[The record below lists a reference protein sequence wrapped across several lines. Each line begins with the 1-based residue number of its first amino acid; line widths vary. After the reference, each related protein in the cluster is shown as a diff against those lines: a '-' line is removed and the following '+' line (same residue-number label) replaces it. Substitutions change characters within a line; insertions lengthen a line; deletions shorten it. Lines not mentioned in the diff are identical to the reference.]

1 MNPHSGCA
9 AAAIAIA
16 LTLCTPDWARG
27 FDLQGHRGARGL
39 APENTLI
46 GFQRALA
53 EGVTTL
59 ELDIGITRD
68 DVAVIHHDSALN
80 PNLTR
85 DHRGMWI
92 ATPIPIQSLTLRELQ
107 RFDVGRM
114 WPGSDYAARHP
125 AQQARDGQTVP
136 TPGDLFRMIRSQ
148 GNLTVRFNIETKIS
162 PLAPSATASPEQMV
176 DAIRREV
183 RRHAMHGRVS
193 LQSFDW
199 RTLALAQRQHPPLP
213 TVYLSVRAPWLDN
226 IDPRWNDG
234 MRLADHG
241 SIPRMVKAAGGVAW
255 SPFHADLGAAEV
267 AEAQALGLKVIPWT
281 VNLPADMER
290 MLDLKVDGLITDRPD
305 QARRLLQERRIEVR
319 ANQ

>member
-1 MNPHSGCA
+1 MNSHSWRLAGGIAVALVLSA
-9 AAAIAIA
+9 ANI
-16 LTLCTPDWARG
+16 ARG

-46 GFQRALA
+46 GFHRALA
-53 EGVTTL
+53 EGVSTL
-59 ELDIGITRD
+59 ELDIGVTRD
-68 DVAVIHHDSALN
+68 GVAVIHHDNALN

-85 DHRGMWI
+85 EQNGTWI
-92 ATPIPIQSLTLRELQ
+92 ATPIPIHSLSLRELR

-114 WPGSDYAARHP
+114 RSASEYAARYP
-125 AQQARDGQTVP
+125 QQQAHDGQTVP
-136 TPGDLFRMIRSQ
+136 TLDDLFRMVGSR
-148 GNLTVRFNIETKIS
+148 GEGAVRFNIETKIS
-162 PLAPSATASPEQMV
+162 PLAPGSTANPKQMV
-176 DAIRREV
+176 DAIQRAI

-199 RTLALAQRQHPPLP
+199 RTLALAQKLRPALP
-213 TVYLSVRAPWLDN
+213 TVYLSVRQPWLDN
-226 IDPRWNDG
+226 IDPRWNNG

-241 SIPRMVKAAGGVAW
+241 SIARMVKAAGGVAW

-281 VNLPADMER
+281 VNLPAEMER

-305 QARRLLQERRIEVR
+305 LARRLLEERRIEIR
-319 ANQ
+319 ASP

>member
-1 MNPHSGCA
+1 MNQHCWRA
-9 AAAIAIA
+9 ATGIA
-16 LTLCTPDWARG
+16 LALLVFAPDLAQG

-53 EGVTTL
+53 EGVSTL

-68 DVAVIHHDSALN
+68 NVVVIHHDNALN

-85 DHRGMWI
+85 DESGTWI
-92 ATPIPIQSLTLRELQ
+92 AAPIPIRSLTLSELR

-114 WPGSDYAARHP
+114 RPGSEFAARYP
-125 AQQARDGQTVP
+125 AQQARDGQAVP
-136 TPGDLFRMIRSQ
+136 TLGDLFRMVRSQ
-148 GNLTVRFNIETKIS
+148 GNSAVRFNIETKIS
-162 PLAPSATASPEQMV
+162 PLAPMATAHPEQMV
-176 DAIRREV
+176 DAIGREL

-199 RTLALAQRQHPPLP
+199 RTLALAQKLRPALP
-213 TVYLSVRAPWLDN
+213 TVYLSVRQPWLDN
-226 IDPRWNDG
+226 IDPRWNNG

-241 SIPRMVKAAGGVAW
+241 SIARMVKAAGGVAW

-281 VNLPADMER
+281 VNLPAEMER

-305 QARRLLQERRIEVR
+305 LARRLLEERRIEIR
-319 ANQ
+319 ASP

>member
-1 MNPHSGCA
+1 MNPHCRRA
-9 AAAIAIA
+9 AAGIA
-16 LTLCTPDWARG
+16 LALAMCAPNLARG

-53 EGVTTL
+53 EGVSTL
-59 ELDIGITRD
+59 ELDIGVTRD
-68 DVAVIHHDSALN
+68 AVAVIHHDNALN
-80 PNLTR
+80 PNLAR
-85 DHRGMWI
+85 DESGAWI
-92 ATPIPIQSLTLRELQ
+92 AAPIPISSLSLREL
-107 RFDVGRM
+107 RGFDVGRM
-114 WPGSDYAARHP
+114 RPGSDYAARYP
-125 AQQARDGQTVP
+125 AQQAHDGQTVP
-136 TPGDLFRMIRSQ
+136 ALADLFRMVRAQ
-148 GNLTVRFNIETKIS
+148 GNLTVRFNIETKVS
-162 PLAPSATASPEQMV
+162 PLAPAATANPKKMV
-176 DAIRREV
+176 DAIGREV

-199 RTLALAQRQHPPLP
+199 RTLALAQRQRPALQ

-305 QARRLLQERRIEVR
+305 QARRLLQERRIEIR
-319 ANQ
+319 ANP

>member
-1 MNPHSGCA
+1 MNRRTQYTA
-9 AAAIAIA
+9 AGIA
-16 LTLCTPDWARG
+16 LALAAGALNPVRA

-53 EGVTTL
+53 EGVSTL

-68 DVAVIHHDSALN
+68 AVAVIYHDSALN

-85 DHRGMWI
+85 DESGMWI
-92 ATPIPIQSLTLRELQ
+92 AGPTPVRSLTLRDLQ

-114 WPGSDYAARHP
+114 RPGSDYAARYP
-125 AQQARDGQTVP
+125 AQLAHDGQTVP
-136 TPGDLFRMIRSQ
+136 TLADLFRLVRAQ

-162 PLAPSATASPEQMV
+162 PLAPSATATPEQML
-176 DAIRREV
+176 DAITRAIK
-183 RRHAMHGRVS
+183 RHAMHGRVT

-199 RTLALAQRQHPPLP
+199 RTLALAQKQRPALP
-213 TVYLSVRAPWLDN
+213 TVYLSVRQPWLDN
-226 IDPRWNDG
+226 IDPRWNNG

-241 SIPRMVKAAGGVAW
+241 SIPRMVKAAGGYAW
-255 SPFHADLGAAEV
+255 SPFHADLGEAEV

-281 VNLPADMER
+281 VNLPSDMER
-290 MLDLKVDGLITDRPD
+290 MLDLKVDGMITDRPD
-305 QARRLLQERRIEVR
+305 LARRLLEARGMAIR
-319 ANQ
+319 ASP